1 VQVTVAGDVDNP
13 LCGPQGAAAVF
24 GPQKGASPA
33 DVRELDAALSRW
45 AGILATTTGQDAATV
60 RDTPGAGAA
69 GGVGAA
75 LATVFGASLRSG
87 AELLLD
93 LVDFTAACRDAD
105 LVLTGEGR
113 IDAQTGHGK
122 APARVAA
129 AAHAATAG
137 TAGGVPVI
145 AVAGAATADAATL
158 VPDVLA
164 DIVTVGDPARPVAEN
179 LARTATDLRI
189 TVARR
194 MSVFSHC
201 QRQ

>member
-1 VQVTVAGDVDNP
+1 VVD
-13 LCGPQGAAAVF
+13 
-24 GPQKGASPA
+24 
-33 DVRELDAALSRW
+33 D
-45 AGILATTTGQDAATV
+45 
-60 RDTPGAGAA
+60 
-69 GGVGAA
+69 
-75 LATVFGASLRSG
+75 
-87 AELLLD
+87 
-93 LVDFTAACRDAD
+93 
-105 LVLTGEGR
+105 
-113 IDAQTGHGK
+113 
-122 APARVAA
+122 
-129 AAHAATAG
+129 
-137 TAGGVPVI
+137 I